1 MRLPLYVS
9 LLLGAATAGLAAQE
23 ATPANRLPP
32 VRTAAVGGTTL
43 AWTELGRKGRPVVF
57 VHGELGD
64 YRSWG
69 LVVLIAGRDRNV
81 ITFSR
86 RYHWPNTPV
95 AAGQDY
101 DPALQLADLIAFI
114 EKVGRGPVH
123 LVGYSYGAELALRLL
138 LQRPELV
145 RSVVLTEPGINA
157 IANRQFALIDPLA
170 RRLGGWTEV
179 DSLLA
184 AGDTV
189 GALEGTVTLIDG
201 PEAMSQLTPAFMSQ
215 LVDNLPAFLAWR
227 KAPPL
232 PAPTCNDL
240 ANINTPVLIVEGAQ
254 TGYLFRQADDFLM
267 GCISTATRSVIP
279 NADHT
284 LIRHRPQ
291 AFTQVVLAFLA
302 SLQQ

>member
-1 MRLPLYVS
+1 MRLPL
-9 LLLGAATAGLAAQE
+9 LATFLLGAGTAGLAAQE

-32 VRTAAVGGTTL
+32 TRPVVVDSTTL
-43 AWTELGRKGRPVVF
+43 AWTELGRRARPVVF

-69 LVVLIAGRDRNV
+69 LVLLLADRKEDV
-81 ITFSR
+81 ITYSR
-86 RYHWPNTPV
+86 RYHWPNTPI

-157 IANRQFALIDPLA
+157 IANRQFEIIDSLA

-184 AGDTV
+184 AGDTA
-189 GALEGTVTLIDG
+189 GALEGAVTLIDG
-201 PEAMSQLTPAFMSQ
+201 PQAMSQLTPEYMGQ
-215 LVDNLPAFLAWR
+215 MMDNLPAFLAWR

-232 PAPTCNDL
+232 PAPTCTDL
-240 ANINTPVLIVEGAQ
+240 ANINTPVLIIEGAQ
-254 TGYLFRQADDFLM
+254 TGYLFRRADDFLM

-279 NADHT
+279 DATHA

-291 AFTQVVLAFLA
+291 AFVQIVLAFLA
-302 SLQQ
+302 SLPQ

>member
-1 MRLPLYVS
+1 MRRLPIITVTLS
-9 LLLGAATAGLAAQE
+9 SAALLAAQE

-32 VRTAAVGGTTL
+32 TRPMVVDSTTL
-43 AWTELGRKGRPVVF
+43 AWTELGRGPRPVIF

-69 LVVLIAGRDRNV
+69 LVLLLADRNANV
-81 ITFSR
+81 ITYSR
-86 RYHWPNTPV
+86 RYHWPNVPI
-95 AAGQDY
+95 AAGKDY
-101 DPALQLADLIAFI
+101 EPALQLADLIGFI
-114 EKVGRGPVH
+114 EKVGHGPVH

-145 RSVVLTEPGINA
+145 KSLVLTEPGINA
-157 IANRQFALIDPLA
+157 IANRQFEIIDSLA
-170 RRLGGWTEV
+170 RRLGGWTQV

-184 AGDTV
+184 AGDTT

-201 PEAMSQLTPAFMSQ
+201 PEALSQLTPEYLSQ
-215 LVDNLPAFLAWR
+215 LQDNLPAFLAWR

-240 ANINTPVLIVEGAQ
+240 ANINTPVLIVEGAR
-254 TGYLFRQADDFLM
+254 TGYLFRRADDFLM

-279 NADHT
+279 DATHS
-284 LIRHRPQ
+284 LIRHRAQ
-291 AFTQVVLAFLA
+291 AFTQIVLAFLA
-302 SLQQ
+302 SQPQ